1 MAVVIGFGGPRA
13 RPGAGQQP
21 MLQHM
26 VAAAGSNNKK
36 RSARGVADAGLQT
49 LRDHVVQSDLQNR
62 STAWTAAELQSL
74 IKLAAVINRVTAS
87 ARAVAPRFGLTP
99 WHWKTACG

>member
-26 VAAAGSNNKK
+26 DAAAGSNKK
-36 RSARGVADAGLQT
+36 RSARGVADAGLQA

-87 ARAVAPRFGLTP
+87 ARAVSPRFGLTP
-99 WHWKTACG
+99 RHWKTACG